1 MKNYNLKQLIQILIE
16 DLHSKYIKYP
26 VVPLKVEYTLTEYG
40 ETLIIILESLVKWG
54 TSYVNSIGFDN
65 IKKGLLHFLIA
76 HIKSAEKNFFFSA
89 LFF

>member
-26 VVPLKVEYTLTEYG
+26 IVPLKVEYILTEYG

-65 IKKGLLHFLIA
+65 IKKGIFLLKSKYSLIVKKT
-76 HIKSAEKNFFFSA
+76 IFF
-89 LFF
+89 